1 MLYGLG
7 RTGAPKSTIHIAK
20 ELKKSIHFEPIIICV
35 SAGGP
40 LEKVLIKNDIKYYI
54 FNYES
59 IFDLKAYITFYKLF
73 KKIDIDIVHTQLYP
87 AHFYGRVSGFCS
99 NVPLIVSTYR
109 NSPLWIKSKNIKSRL
124 KNGLISFQPNTLQMH

>member
-1 MLYGLG
+1 M
-7 RTGAPKSTIHIAK
+7 
-20 ELKKSIHFEPIIICV
+20 
-35 SAGGP
+35 
-40 LEKVLIKNDIKYYI
+40 NDIKYYI
-54 FNYES
+54 FNYEN

-124 KNGLISFQPNTLQMH
+124 KNGLDKFSAKYFTNALIGVSEGVKRYCEDEGFNVNNFYTIYNSVDIGDKPSKLIVI